1 MLFISK
7 QGHVNA
13 ERVIVKI
20 YSSIER
26 GPMEHV
32 NGIVVHQTGGATVSS
47 TFNSYSNTAHV
58 PNGAHFHRMTNHIGK
73 LQSRCITTLT
83 ARPQT
88 SERHGARTKPVQ
100 RHSIAMNP
108 GRHFR
113 TATRPTRTR

>member
-1 MLFISK
+1 
-7 QGHVNA
+7 
-13 ERVIVKI
+13 
-20 YSSIER
+20 
-26 GPMEHV
+26 MEHL

-58 PNGAHFHRMTNHIGK
+58 PNGAHFLIDKDGTIYQTASLHRMTNHIGK

-113 TATRPTRTR
+113 TATRPTRTQ